1 MSEKLDIK
9 NIIEIERIRNILSHE
24 ADLLSLF
31 ELLISVANKEI
42 NQEKQI
48 LSLPL
53 EPYEDPELSDHESD
67 EDEIY

>member
-9 NIIEIERIRNILSHE
+9 NIIEIEKIRNILSHE

>member
-9 NIIEIERIRNILSHE
+9 NIIEIEKIRNILSHE

-42 NQEKQI
+42 NQEKLI